1 MQQLT
6 EYKRT
11 EVNTSDNVRII
22 SMLYDGAINFIRV
35 AKRKMEQNDT
45 AGKGLYLVKATA
57 IVAEL
62 SSSLNME
69 AGGEIAGNLRRLYNY
84 VLDRLLYAN
93 MKNDP
98 KAFDDAEKI
107 LDVLRGAW
115 QEIGRTRAVAANIPM
130 PKVATNRVAMEMRV

>member
-1 MQQLT
+1 MQQAAV
-6 EYKRT
+6 YMKT

-35 AKRKMEQNDT
+35 AKKKMEQNDR

-69 AGGEIAGNLRRLYNY
+69 AGGEVARNLRRLYDY

-93 MKNDP
+93 MKNDL

-115 QEIGRTRAVAANIPM
+115 QEIERGGAVAANIPIS
-130 PKVATNRVAMEMRV
+130 KGANVVAMELRV